1 MVAHLL
7 NLKWRLLLNGFK
19 RSPWQLV
26 GMALGLLY
34 ALGVL
39 TLLVGGLVALRW
51 ADAGIAHT
59 VVVLG
64 GAVTVLGWAII
75 PLVASAADMTLDPA
89 RFTTFAIPPRQLLT
103 GLALAG
109 FIGIPGLATLIAAL
123 GTVGTWWRSVPA
135 VSGALLGA
143 VLGAV
148 TCVVLSKVVTTA
160 TAGLA
165 SSRRFKDVS
174 SIIVFIPLVLLG
186 PIMAGVVDGVRGS
199 AEYLPALART
209 VSWTPFGA
217 PWSLGGDLAAGDV
230 VAAAVKVLISVA
242 TIVALLFCWHLLLQR
257 ALVTPPY
264 SGGSAKKGGKLG
276 LFGLLPGTPAGAVAA
291 RALIYWFKD
300 PRYAASLVIVPMFPV
315 LFFFAGSQSGGY
327 GLLMIL
333 GPLTAFTMAWSIC
346 ADVSYDNTAFAL
358 HLAAGVR
365 GLDDRLGRALA
376 CLAISLPVVLLFTV
390 APLFVTGDWHWLP
403 NLLGLSLGTLFTGLG
418 LASVI
423 SARYNIAVPLPGDSP
438 FKKPPGNVAQTL
450 AVQAVGM
457 GLLALLLVPEL
468 ALVAVQAFSGGPE
481 AGWINLAV
489 GPLLGLVLFVLG
501 VRLGGKWLDARGP
514 EMFAQLSVNR

>member
-1 MVAHLL
+1 
-7 NLKWRLLLNGFK
+7 
-19 RSPWQLV
+19 
-26 GMALGLLY
+26 
-34 ALGVL
+34 
-39 TLLVGGLVALRW
+39 
-51 ADAGIAHT
+51 
-59 VVVLG
+59 
-64 GAVTVLGWAII
+64 
-75 PLVASAADMTLDPA
+75 MTLDPA

>member
-7 NLKWRLLLNGFK
+7 SLKWRLLLNGFK

-39 TLLVGGLVALRW
+39 SLLIGGLIALRW
-51 ADAGIAHT
+51 ADAEIAHT

-64 GAVTVLGWAII
+64 GAATVLGWAII
-75 PLVASAADMTLDPA
+75 PLIASAADMTLDPA
-89 RFTTFAIPPRQLLT
+89 RFTTFAIPPRQLLA

-109 FIGIPGLATLIAAL
+109 FIGIPGLATLLAAL

-135 VSGALLGA
+135 AAGAFLGAILGAL
-143 VLGAV
+143 
-148 TCVVLSKVVTTA
+148 TCIVLSKVVTTA

-165 SSRRFKDVS
+165 SSRRFKDAS
-174 SIIVFIPLVLLG
+174 SIIVFIPLMLLG
-186 PIMAGVVDGVRGS
+186 PIMVGIVDGVRGS
-199 AEYLPALART
+199 ADYLPLLART
-209 VSWTPFGA
+209 VSWTPLGA
-217 PWSLGGDLAAGDV
+217 AWSLGGDLESGNTG
-230 VAAAVKVLISVA
+230 AAALKFLISAA
-242 TIVALLFCWHLLLQR
+242 TIAGLLLGWHLLLQR
-257 ALVTPPY
+257 ALVTPQY
-264 SGGSAKKGGKLG
+264 SGGSARKGGKLG
-276 LFGLLPGTPAGAVAA
+276 LFALLPGTPAGAVAA
-291 RALIYWFKD
+291 RALIYWMKD
-300 PRYAASLVIVPMFPV
+300 PRYAASLVIVPLFPV
-315 LFFFAGSQSGGY
+315 IFFFSGSQSGSY

-333 GPLTAFTMAWSIC
+333 GPLTAFMMAWSIC

-358 HLAAGVR
+358 HLAAGVK
-365 GLDDRLGRALA
+365 GIDDRLGRSLA
-376 CLAISLPVVLLFTV
+376 CLAISLPVVLVFTIG
-390 APLFVTGDWHWLP
+390 PLFVTGDWQWFP

-418 LASVI
+418 LSSVI

-457 GLLALLLVPEL
+457 GVLALLLVPEL
-468 ALVAVQAFSGGPE
+468 ALVAVQAFSGGTE

-489 GPLLGLVLFVLG
+489 GPLLGVILFVVG

>member
-7 NLKWRLLLNGFK
+7 SLKWRLLLNGFK

-39 TLLVGGLVALRW
+39 SLLIGGLIALRW
-51 ADAGIAHT
+51 ADAEIAHT

-64 GAVTVLGWAII
+64 GAATVLGWAII
-75 PLVASAADMTLDPA
+75 PLLASAADMTLDPA
-89 RFTTFAIPPRQLLT
+89 RFTTFAIPPRQLLA

-109 FIGIPGLATLIAAL
+109 FIGIPGLATLLAAL

-135 VSGALLGA
+135 VAGAFLGAILGAL
-143 VLGAV
+143 
-148 TCVVLSKVVTTA
+148 TCIVLSKVVTTA

-174 SIIVFIPLVLLG
+174 SIIVFIPLMLLG
-186 PIMAGVVDGVRGS
+186 PIMVGIMDGVRGS
-199 AEYLPALART
+199 ADYLPVLART
-209 VSWTPFGA
+209 VSWTPLGA
-217 PWSLGGDLAAGDV
+217 AWSLGGDLASGNV
-230 VAAAVKVLISVA
+230 GAAALKFLISAA
-242 TIVALLFCWHLLLQR
+242 TIAGLLLCWHILLQR

-264 SGGSAKKGGKLG
+264 SGGSARKGGKLG
-276 LFGLLPGTPAGAVAA
+276 LFALLPGTPAGAVAA
-291 RALIYWFKD
+291 RALIYWMKD
-300 PRYAASLVIVPMFPV
+300 PRYAASLVIVPLFPV
-315 LFFFAGSQSGGY
+315 IFFFSGSQSGSY
-327 GLLMIL
+327 DLLMIL
-333 GPLTAFTMAWSIC
+333 GPLTAFMMAWSIC

-365 GLDDRLGRALA
+365 GIDDRLGRALA
-376 CLAISLPVVLLFTV
+376 CLAISLPVVLVFTIG
-390 APLFVTGDWHWLP
+390 PLFVTGDWRWLP

-418 LASVI
+418 LSSVI

-457 GLLALLLVPEL
+457 GVLALLLIPEL

-481 AGWINLAV
+481 TGWINLAV
-489 GPLLGLVLFVLG
+489 GPLLGVILFVLG

>member
-7 NLKWRLLLNGFK
+7 GLKWRLLLNGFK

-39 TLLVGGLVALRW
+39 SLLIGGLIALRW
-51 ADAGIAHT
+51 ADPELAQT

-64 GAVTVLGWAII
+64 GAATVLGWAII

-109 FIGIPGLATLIAAL
+109 FIGIPGLATLLAAL

-135 VSGALLGA
+135 ASGALLGA
-143 VLGAV
+143 VLGAL

-186 PIMAGVVDGVRGS
+186 PIMMGIIDGVRGS
-199 AEYLPALART
+199 ADYLPVLART
-209 VSWTPFGA
+209 VSWTPLGA
-217 PWSLGGDLAAGDV
+217 PWSLGGDLESGNAAAAGL
-230 VAAAVKVLISVA
+230 KFLISAA
-242 TIVALLFCWHLLLQR
+242 TIAALLLCWHLLLKR
-257 ALVTPPY
+257 ALVTPPF
-264 SGGSAKKGGKLG
+264 SGGSAKRGGKLG
-276 LFGLLPGTPAGAVAA
+276 LFGLLPGTPSGAVAA
-291 RALIYWFKD
+291 RALIYWLKD
-300 PRYAASLVIVPMFPV
+300 PRYAASLVIVPLFPV
-315 LFFFAGSQSGGY
+315 LFFFSGSQSGSY

-333 GPLTAFTMAWSIC
+333 GPLTAFVMAWSIC

-365 GLDDRLGRALA
+365 GIDDRLGRALA
-376 CLAISLPVVLLFTV
+376 CLAISLPVVVIFTV
-390 APLFVTGDWHWLP
+390 GPLFVTGDWQWLP
-403 NLLGLSLGTLFTGLG
+403 NLLGLSIGTLFTGLG
-418 LASVI
+418 LSSVI
-423 SARYNIAVPLPGDSP
+423 SARYNVAVPLPGDSP

-457 GLLALLLVPEL
+457 GVLALLLIPEL

-481 AGWINLAV
+481 AGWINLVA
-489 GPLLGLVLFVLG
+489 GPLLGVILFVVG